1 MPRLLARFPL
11 PGRQQLGAIAASL
24 LLAGC
29 NLSGPQST
37 FDTKG
42 PVARTQLEVFN
53 VTWYVTL
60 GIFVVVG
67 LALAYATIRFRARTK
82 ADEHAEPPPQS
93 HGNPLVEFGLVAAS
107 IACLVVIAVP
117 TLRGIAYTYAVP
129 AAEKNDALVINAVG
143 AQWWFRF
150 EYPSVSAE
158 LGNGAQAPL
167 ATGNELVIPVGRPV
181 HINLRT
187 SDVMHS
193 FWIPKLAGKVDMIP
207 NRGNHLWLRADEPGY
222 YFGQC
227 AEFCGE
233 GHAVMRFRVVALEPP
248 AYEAWVAR
256 QIRAAGTPPPEDA
269 LTRAAASARPAT
281 PTGAKLTGYG
291 GTTYGE
297 FDDDLLAFWH
307 RQQQPAPGDAERAA
321 RGRRLFTEKTCAG
334 CHTVRGHDFG
344 GVTGPDLTHF
354 ASRTTLA
361 AGLVDNTDANL
372 RRWIMH
378 PEHVKPGNLMSQGYE
393 DNGVTL
399 APDEADALVAY
410 LRSLH

>member
-1 MPRLLARFPL
+1 MNRFATVRPARFSRLCL
-11 PGRQQLGAIAASL
+11 PGVFLSFVL

-29 NLSGPQST
+29 NLHGPQST

-42 PVARTQLEVFN
+42 PVARTQLDVFH

-67 LALAYATIRFRARTK
+67 LALAYATVRYRARNA
-82 ADEHAEPPPQS
+82 ADEHAQPPPQS

-117 TLRGIAYTYAVP
+117 TLRAISYTYAVP
-129 AAEKNDALVINAVG
+129 AADKDNALVVNAVG

-150 EYPSVSAE
+150 EYPALSAA

-233 GHAVMRFRVVALEPP
+233 SHAVMRFRVIALAPDEFD
-248 AYEAWVAR
+248 AWVAR
-256 QIRAAGTPPPEDA
+256 QLQPAGTPPGAAPTA
-269 LTRAAASARPAT
+269 PARAQLAGMKH
-281 PTGAKLTGYG
+281 TGSG

-297 FDDDLLAFWH
+297 FDGDLFAFWRELQH
-307 RQQQPAPGDAERAA
+307 PRTADTALVA
-321 RGRRLFTEKTCAG
+321 RGRQLFTEKTCAG
-334 CHTVRGHDFG
+334 CHTVRGHDFS

-372 RRWIMH
+372 RIWITH
-378 PEHVKPGNLMSQGYE
+378 PATVKPGNKMAQGYR
-393 DNGVTL
+393 DNHVSI
-399 APDEADALVAY
+399 APADADALVAY
-410 LRSLH
+410 LHSLH

>member
-1 MPRLLARFPL
+1 MLRFLARLVPL
-11 PGRQQLGAIAASL
+11 GRLQLGAAATLL

-29 NLSGPQST
+29 NLRGPQST
-37 FDTKG
+37 FETKG

-60 GIFVVVG
+60 GIFIVVG
-67 LALAYATIRFRARTK
+67 LTLTYATIRYRARTK

-117 TLRGIAYTYAVP
+117 TLRGISYTYAVP
-129 AAEKNDALVINAVG
+129 AAEKDDALVVNAVG

-150 EYPSVSAE
+150 EYPSISAA

-193 FWIPKLAGKVDMIP
+193 FWVPKLAGKVDMIP

-233 GHAVMRFRVVALEPP
+233 SHAVMRFRVIALEP
-248 AYEAWVAR
+248 AAFDAWVAR
-256 QIRAAGTPPPEDA
+256 QTKPAATPAPDDA
-269 LTRAAASARPAT
+269 LTRAADAPRFQLAGFKLAGAS
-281 PTGAKLTGYG
+281 GA
-291 GTTYGE
+291 TYGE
-297 FDDDLLAFWH
+297 FDGDLFAYWH
-307 RQQQPAPGDAERAA
+307 RQQQPTPVDAALA
-321 RGRRLFTEKTCAG
+321 SRGRQLFTEKTCAG

-372 RRWIMH
+372 RIWITH
-378 PEHVKPGNLMSQGYE
+378 PESVKPGNKMAQGYR
-393 DNGVTL
+393 DNQVTVVP
-399 APDEADALVAY
+399 ADADALVAY